1 MDNATISSYK
11 QEFFTYAL
19 TYKDLATVPFS
30 ETPVVGQKI
39 IGVKLKTVQ
48 YFGRFDV
55 DGSFKVREDL
65 IELLEE
71 NGYKSEDSLLI
82 DIGYGYDENCTCDDI
97 DCHNMYSSFTCRD
110 TAAGSYVKG
119 LIQDTITSTISN
131 ELASARIDEWFL
143 IPLLTTKHINAK
155 TVFIVIPELA
165 NESYYSSIITI

>member
-19 TYKDLATVPFS
+19 THKDLVKVPFS
-30 ETPVVGQKI
+30 ETPITGQQI
-39 IGVKLKTVQ
+39 IGIKLKTVE
-48 YFGRFDV
+48 YFGRIDT
-55 DGSFKVREDL
+55 DGSFIVRGDL

-82 DIGYGYDENCTCDDI
+82 DIGYGYDENCAGDDT
-97 DCHNMYSSFTCRD
+97 DYHGMYSSFTCKETDASRYLKSLVQPAINTSSQESLAD
-110 TAAGSYVKG
+110 T
-119 LIQDTITSTISN
+119 
-131 ELASARIDEWFL
+131 IDEWLL

-155 TVFIVIPELA
+155 KVFIVIPELA